1 MKSEPS
7 DIVVR
12 AWTRLMRAQQAALG
26 EIQLALKAAD
36 MPPLAWYDVMLEL
49 ERAGDQGLRP
59 FELEKT
65 MLLPQYGLSRLLDRI
80 EAAGYVQ
87 RRPSDAD
94 GRGQLVTLTPAGRDL
109 RQKMWPVYSAAIDST
124 IGDRLSEDQAKTL
137 GKLLGKLIRPSG
149 E

>member
-1 MKSEPS
+1 MKNEPS

-12 AWTRLMRAQQAALG
+12 AWTRLMRAQQAALAQ
-26 EIQLALKAAD
+26 IQLALKAAD
-36 MPPLAWYDVMLEL
+36 LPPLAWYDVMLEL
-49 ERAGDQGLRP
+49 ERAGDKGLRP
-59 FELEKT
+59 FELEKA

-80 EAAGYVQ
+80 EAAGYAQ

-94 GRGQLVTLTPAGRDL
+94 GRGQVVTLTPAGREL
-109 RQKMWPVYSAAIDST
+109 RQKMWPVYAAAIDSAL
-124 IGDRLSEDQAKTL
+124 GERLSEDQARTL